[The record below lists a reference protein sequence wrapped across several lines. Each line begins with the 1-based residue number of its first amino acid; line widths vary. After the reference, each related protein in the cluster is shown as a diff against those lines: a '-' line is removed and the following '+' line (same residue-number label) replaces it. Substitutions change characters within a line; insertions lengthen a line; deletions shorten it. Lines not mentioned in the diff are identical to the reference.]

1 MQQKVGLI
9 TFHDTTNFG
18 SLLQTYG
25 LYRGIETLGAE
36 CEVIDYQCESI
47 VERELPK
54 NFSLKWPIKKML
66 LHILFD
72 EKHKKYKELCRFL
85 TSKMNLSPKCNKNTV
100 KSLNGRYDRFVVG
113 SDIVWGLDITKGDTA
128 YFLDFV
134 TDNKQKCAFS
144 SSIGNPWSNEEKV
157 MLKPFL
163 SAFNYIAV
171 REDESADWVNELTD
185 NRPEVVCDPTMLVKS
200 EEWIKLKSDTYASK
214 KYVLVYFNDSKS
226 NCLNDA
232 KKYAAA
238 NGLDVYFINYGK
250 PIKGVKSIRP
260 YSLEDFL
267 SLFYYAQRT
276 FTASY
281 HGMLFSIYFN
291 KQFLYYNRAHKSRM
305 NTLARKLN
313 VSQCEGGNMNINN
326 IPTVDYLVV
335 NTAVETYREH
345 SFKCLQQLLNA

>member
-25 LYRGIETLGAE
+25 LYRGIEMLGAE
-36 CEVIDYQCESI
+36 CEVVDYQCESI

-54 NFSLKWPIKKML
+54 KFNFKWPLKRIL
-66 LHILFD
+66 LHVLFD
-72 EKHKKYKELCRFL
+72 EKPKKYKELCRFL
-85 TSKMNLSPKCNKNTV
+85 TSKMKLSPKCDKNTV
-100 KSLNGRYDRFVVG
+100 KSLNGRYDKFVVG

-134 TDNKQKCAFS
+134 TDDKKKCAFS
-144 SSIGNPWSNEEKV
+144 SSIGNPWTENEKNIVEP
-157 MLKPFL
+157 LL
-163 SAFNYIAV
+163 SSFNYIAV
-171 REDESADWVNELTD
+171 REDESADWVDELTG
-185 NRPEVVCDPTMLVKS
+185 NRPNVVCDPTMLVKG
-200 EEWIKLKSDTYASK
+200 EEWANLKSDVYASQ
-214 KYVLVYFNDSKS
+214 KYVLVYFNDPKS

-232 KKYAAA
+232 KKYAKA
-238 NGLDVYFINYGK
+238 NGLDVYYINYGR

-313 VSQCEGGNMNINN
+313 VSQCEGVNIDINN
-326 IPTVDYLVV
+326 LPKIDYAAV
-335 NTAVETYREH
+335 NKAVENYRKYSIE
-345 SFKCLQQLLNA
+345 CLQQLLNV